1 MNFRNVNTTRI
12 IKKIDSEIFILSL
25 PNIQRTVM
33 SNEVQHF
40 FFLMR
45 QQQPKT
51 LQFIL
56 SGYWNTG
63 NSLTGYVKKYIIGQ
77 YQ

>member
-56 SGYWNTG
+56 SGY
-63 NSLTGYVKKYIIGQ
+63 
-77 YQ
+77 